1 MKKNSILKKI
11 VSTFVA
17 VSFCST
23 IAVCVSAKSTSA
35 TFNTPY
41 GTGTASLSG
50 NYWCGNAETRS
61 PVVAYK
67 IVSGIAA
74 TGYRS
79 DGSTVEYECYSL
91 MDYNTNY
98 VNGYAETPMLWGQPV
113 PVTAS
118 YWSSHEVYN
127 GQTGKGTY
135 LCILN
140 CD

>member
-1 MKKNSILKKI
+1 MKKNSVLKKLLSAI
-11 VSTFVA
+11 IA
-17 VSFCST
+17 VSFCSA
-23 IAVCVSAKSTSA
+23 IAVSVSAKSTSA

-50 NYWCGNAETRS
+50 DYWSGNAETRS

-67 IVSGIAA
+67 IVTGISA

-79 DGSTVEYECYSL
+79 DGSTIEYDCYSL
-91 MDYNTNY
+91 TDYETDY
-98 VNGYAETPMLWGQPV
+98 VPGYAETPMLWGQPV

-135 LCILN
+135 LSILN
-140 CD
+140 CT